1 MGTKRYDPK
10 KISII
15 IGGRQIKGL
24 ADGTFL
30 LITRDTESFTD
41 GVGSDGEVARSRSND
56 NRGSIVITLQ
66 QISESNDYLA
76 GLLSTDEL
84 SGDSII
90 NVLVR
95 DQLGRAIYEAAE
107 AWIQKPADSEFAN
120 ESGNREWTI
129 RCANLI
135 PFVAGN

>member
-1 MGTKRYDPK
+1 MSTKRYDPK

-15 IGGRQIKGL
+15 VGGRQIKGL
-24 ADGTFL
+24 SDGTFL
-30 LITRDTESFTD
+30 VITRDTESFTD

-56 NRGSIVITLQ
+56 NRGSMALTLQ
-66 QISESNDYLA
+66 QTSDSNDYLA
-76 GLLSTDEL
+76 GLLTLDEL
-84 SGDSII
+84 AGDSIF

-95 DQLGRAIYEAAE
+95 DQLGRALYEAAE

-120 ESGNREWTI
+120 ESGSREWTI

-135 PFVAGN
+135 PVVAGN